1 MLKKM
6 YVKRGLQTKVEF
18 NELENANTWF
28 RVHCRCAGSGDA
40 NAKARGCASL
50 DEYLIKMSVRCWQ
63 VSSWNDLFAVPTSS
77 WIPLCKKRL
86 GPKYVQLPSGT
97 NPAKPLA
104 SNVYSEFFHF
114 DGLGMPPA
122 MLHVW
127 LSVRPFRTLLLKY
140 WICIYIYIIQKTAR
154 PTALQACEIYNP
166 EFE

>member
-1 MLKKM
+1 MNGRTQT
-6 YVKRGLQTKVEF
+6 RGFVFIVDVLV
-18 NELENANTWF
+18 LEMQM
-28 RVHCRCAGSGDA
+28 
-40 NAKARGCASL
+40 ARGCASL

-104 SNVYSEFFHF
+104 SNVYSKFFHF

-140 WICIYIYIIQKTAR
+140 WIY
-154 PTALQACEIYNP
+154 IYNP
-166 EFE
+166 KDCSANCSPSLWNIQPRIWVRPPPHAPSTSIQQKV